1 MNQRR
6 WWKLNL
12 IWIEYEQLIM
22 NCFDCIHGR
31 FNLFN
36 TNVLTSFMI
45 SLFLAASKSA
55 KSRKPNGSISKE
67 WLKILSF
74 VCIQKLNFLINNI
87 WDETFDDSE
96 PKLRLLYNVFAT
108 SFGLAVMDCRMS
120 FECRLKIQNPNWSSL
135 KFSLIKTFNEPD
147 RKSSTWF
154 SLRSIIT
161 EMFKL

>member
-6 WWKLNL
+6 WWKLKL
-12 IWIEYEQLIM
+12 TWIEYEQLIM

-36 TNVLTSFMI
+36 TNVLTGFII

-55 KSRKPNGSISKE
+55 KSRIPNGSISKE

-87 WDETFDDSE
+87 WGETFG
-96 PKLRLLYNVFAT
+96 RLWAKIKTTLQRFCDA
-108 SFGLAVMDCRMS
+108 FGLAVIDCRMS

-147 RKSSTWF
+147 RKSSKWF